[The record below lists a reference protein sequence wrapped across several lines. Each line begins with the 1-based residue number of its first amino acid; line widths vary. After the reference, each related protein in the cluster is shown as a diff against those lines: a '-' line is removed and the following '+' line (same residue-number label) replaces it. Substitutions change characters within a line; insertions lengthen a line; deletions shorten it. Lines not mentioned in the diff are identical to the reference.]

1 MVPSRR
7 RRRRQEINMVD
18 DFNVLVIGIGG
29 QGILTVAEILARAGM
44 LQGFKVLMAEIHG
57 MAQRGGR
64 VPCSVRFGDSI
75 HSAQIPEGAA
85 NLVISLE
92 FAEALTALPFSSER
106 TAFVI
111 NKQILTP
118 PMITIGQG
126 SYPKTED
133 VISSIKKV
141 SNKVFEIDALGIA
154 RRAGLQS
161 TVNIVMLGAGVAA
174 GNVPVEKHSVI
185 EAMKAVLS
193 ERSLQANTRAY
204 ELGYS
209 EITKGN

>member
-1 MVPSRR
+1 MIESY
-7 RRRRQEINMVD
+7 NT
-18 DFNVLVIGIGG
+18 LVVGIGG

-92 FAEALTALPFSSER
+92 FAEVLTALPFSSGS

-111 NKQILTP
+111 NRQILTP

-126 SYPKTED
+126 RYPKTDE
-133 VISSIKKV
+133 VISSVKKV
-141 SNKVFEIDALGIA
+141 SQRVFEIDALEIA
-154 RRAGLQS
+154 RRVGLQS
-161 TVNIVMLGAGVAA
+161 AVNSVMLGAGVAA
-174 GNVPVEKHSVI
+174 GRVPVEKHSII
-185 EAMKAVLS
+185 EAMKTVLS
-193 ERSLQANTRAY
+193 ERSLEVNVRAY
-204 ELGYS
+204 EMGYS
-209 EITKGN
+209 EITKRN